1 MTADATGATTE
12 RPVLYAV
19 RDGVAQVTLNR
30 PEARNALSRALM
42 EALTAAF
49 QKAAADPE
57 VRVVIL
63 TGAGKAFCAGMD
75 LKEVGAGP
83 AAAGAGGPG
92 GEKIAPGERPAAWR
106 AMEACRKPIIG
117 AINGAAIT
125 GGFEIALACDVLVA
139 STQARF
145 ADTHARVGVLPG
157 AGLSQRLARAIG
169 IYRAKYL
176 SLTGNFLSAEQ
187 AFAWGLVSHLVEPDA
202 LLATAEAIA
211 RDMLSVLPH
220 MLEPYKALID
230 EGFARE
236 FGTAMDLESRR
247 SQAHIAAM
255 GAWGDAAK
263 AFESVRD
270 RGRNQQG

>member
-1 MTADATGATTE
+1 LAEKTVRYE
-12 RPVLYAV
+12 V
-19 RDGVAQVTLNR
+19 RDAIAHITLDR
-30 PEARNALSRALM
+30 PDARNALSAQLMKELTGAFERAGRDD
-42 EALTAAF
+42 A
-49 QKAAADPE
+49 

-63 TGAGKAFCAGMD
+63 TGAGKAFCAGVD
-75 LKEVGAGP
+75 LKEP
-83 AAAGAGGPG
+83 ASASSDM
-92 GEKIAPGERPAAWR
+92 IRPGERPALWR
-106 AMEACRKPIIG
+106 AMEACRRPIIG

-139 STQARF
+139 STNARF

-187 AFAWGLVSHLVEPDA
+187 AYQWGLVSHLVAPEA
-202 LLATAEAIA
+202 LDETALTVA
-211 RDMLSVLPH
+211 RDMLSVMPP

-236 FGTAMDLESRR
+236 FGAAMDLESRR
-247 SQAHIAAM
+247 SAAHIEAM
-255 GAWGDAAK
+255 GAWKAARGAFDA
-263 AFESVRD
+263 VRE
-270 RGRNQQG
+270 RGRGQQG